1 MGWAVSVALLRGIN
15 VGGKNRLPMKELA
28 ALFVKAGCVDVRT
41 YIQSGNVLFRAD
53 PKLAAEVPS
62 LIVNAILAGFGY
74 KVPVVTR
81 ESQELQDIVQ
91 ANPFLDARTEADK
104 LHVLFLADLPEA
116 AHVAAL
122 DPNRSPDDEFAV
134 LGREGL
140 SELSERNR
148 AHQAHHH
155 LLRLQALHN
164 QHYAKL
170 ENGAETPGTGHS
182 DGVMRSDRS
191 QRSLTRWIRMQPV
204 PWSGHTRSE

>member
-1 MGWAVSVALLRGIN
+1 MSAVGMSDGMGVSVALLRGIN

-134 LGREGL
+134 LGREVYLNCPNGIARTKLTTTYFDSRL
-140 SELSERNR
+140 STISTMRNWKTV
-148 AHQAHHH
+148 
-155 LLRLQALHN
+155 LRL
-164 QHYAKL
+164 L
-170 ENGAETPGTGHS
+170 ELATAME
-182 DGVMRSDRS
+182 
-191 QRSLTRWIRMQPV
+191 
-204 PWSGHTRSE
+204 